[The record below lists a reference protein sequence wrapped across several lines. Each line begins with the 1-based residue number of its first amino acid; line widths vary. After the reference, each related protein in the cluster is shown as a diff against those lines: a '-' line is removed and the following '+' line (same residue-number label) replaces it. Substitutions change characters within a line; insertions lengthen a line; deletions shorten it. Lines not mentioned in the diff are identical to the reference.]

1 MNVKMTDERFTKL
14 PGERFEDLF
23 MFSWKSWLGDEKY
36 DIKLQICKEWADR
49 FRLRMLIKGQKV
61 TKQEDGSIIFEA
73 TVNSLNEIAGWIVSR
88 GEGIKVLSPDKLK
101 EHVLELARGVLKNY

>member
-1 MNVKMTDERFTKL
+1 MTNEQFTKL
-14 PGERFEDLF
+14 PREKFEDLF

-36 DIKLQICKEWADR
+36 KIKLLVSKEWADR
-49 FRLRMLIKGQKV
+49 IRPRMLIKGQKV

-88 GEGIKVLSPDKLK
+88 GEGIKVLAPDKLK
-101 EHVLELARGVLKNY
+101 EHVIELARGVLKNY